1 MKKFYVKPVATNIA
15 FVVNENIATSK
26 NPDTS
31 LTGFG
36 SFSNVED
43 NCNDFFNSTQI
54 PTGLKPGDDNILTAM
69 QYVAGLEN
77 GQQLLQEIMDRMN
90 PLTGDFNCY

>member
-31 LTGFG
+31 LTGLG
-36 SFSNVED
+36 SYANVVA
-43 NCNDFFNSTQI
+43 NCNEFFNSTQI
-54 PTGLKPGDDNILTAM
+54 KTYLEPGQTSILQAFANV
-69 QYVAGLEN
+69 QKNEPEK
-77 GQQLLQEIMDRMN
+77 LQEIMDKMN

>member
-26 NPDTS
+26 NPGTS

-36 SFSNVED
+36 SYANAGD
-43 NCNDFFNSTQI
+43 NCNEFFNSTQI
-54 PTGLKPGDDNILTAM
+54 KTYLEPGQTSILQAFANV
-69 QYVAGLEN
+69 QKNEPEK
-77 GQQLLQEIMDRMN
+77 LQEIMDKMN

>member
-15 FVVNENIATSK
+15 FVVNENIATSR

-36 SFSNVED
+36 SYANAGD
-43 NCNDFFNSTQI
+43 NCNEFFNSASCCSRTRI
-54 PTGLKPGDDNILTAM
+54 SRALRARANKPGASSN
-69 QYVAGLEN
+69 N
-77 GQQLLQEIMDRMN
+77 
-90 PLTGDFNCY
+90 

>member
-36 SFSNVED
+36 SYANVVD
-43 NCNDFFNSTQI
+43 NCNEFFNSTQI
-54 PTGLKPGDDNILTAM
+54 KTYLEPGQTSILLAFANL
-69 QYVAGLEN
+69 QKFEP
-77 GQQLLQEIMDRMN
+77 QRLQEIMDKMN

>member
-15 FVVNENIATSK
+15 FVVNENIATSG

-36 SFSNVED
+36 SYTNAGD
-43 NCNDFFNSTQI
+43 NCNELFNSTQI
-54 PTGLKPGDDNILTAM
+54 KTYLKPGETSILIAFANL
-69 QYVAGLEN
+69 QKHEPDK
-77 GQQLLQEIMDRMN
+77 LQEIMDKMN